1 MRIEWEWESGTAT
14 DAPFALVADC
24 CLAAEGVKLP
34 CAVHVL
40 LTGDERI
47 HEINREQRGVDRP
60 TDVLSFPT
68 VRYAP
73 GKTAR
78 DSEKRLKAEWDP
90 ELHACMLGDIIISRP
105 RAAEQA
111 KEYGHSERRELCYLL
126 AHALFHL
133 MGYDHMEEDEKKE
146 MRKMEEKALNMA
158 GIGRDTETSITDGE
172 LLELARRA
180 LEYSYSPY
188 SHYAVGA
195 ALLCAD
201 GRVFTGCNIENSSF
215 GLTNCAERTALFK
228 AVSEGARE
236 FTAIAIASNGSM
248 PYPCGACRQALNEF
262 APELRVSDHRGRWK
276 HRRHHPAGAAASRL
290 RPQRPSRLRIKGVTM
305 QHSGFIAIM
314 GRPNVGKS
322 TLMNAMV
329 GEKVAIVSNR
339 PQTTRNRIMGI
350 YTEKDAQIVF
360 LDTPGLHTP
369 RTRLGEYMMKAAKDA
384 LQGIDALI
392 VMVDA
397 TAVGKHDDQIVED
410 MSRYEVKKA
419 LVLNKIDLLP
429 KESLLAL
436 MQRYQA
442 AGYDDIVPISAAKG
456 DGVEELKQ
464 LLISYLP
471 EGPQYFPADA
481 VTDQPERLI
490 CAELIREKALLH
502 LREEVPHGI
511 GVEMMAM
518 NKLSDHLMEIHAT
531 IYCERAAHKGI
542 IIGKQGA
549 MLKQIGQEARQD
561 IETLLGMHVHLQ
573 LWVKVR
579 ENWRNRM
586 DDLRTLGYEDKE

>member
-1 MRIEWEWESGTAT
+1 
-14 DAPFALVADC
+14 
-24 CLAAEGVKLP
+24 
-34 CAVHVL
+34 
-40 LTGDERI
+40 
-47 HEINREQRGVDRP
+47 
-60 TDVLSFPT
+60 
-68 VRYAP
+68 
-73 GKTAR
+73 
-78 DSEKRLKAEWDP
+78 
-90 ELHACMLGDIIISRP
+90 
-105 RAAEQA
+105 
-111 KEYGHSERRELCYLL
+111 
-126 AHALFHL
+126 
-133 MGYDHMEEDEKKE
+133 

-158 GIGRDTETSITDGE
+158 GIGRDTETSITDCE

-228 AVSEGARE
+228 AVSEGERE
-236 FTAIAIASNGSM
+236 FTAIAIVGSKVGEYALSLRRL
-248 PYPCGACRQALNEF
+248 PSGFERICAGAAG
-262 APELRVSDHRGRWK
+262 SDHRGRWK
-276 HRRHHPAGAAASRL
+276 HRRHHPACAAASRL

-518 NKLSDHLMEIHAT
+518 NKLSDNLMEIHAT